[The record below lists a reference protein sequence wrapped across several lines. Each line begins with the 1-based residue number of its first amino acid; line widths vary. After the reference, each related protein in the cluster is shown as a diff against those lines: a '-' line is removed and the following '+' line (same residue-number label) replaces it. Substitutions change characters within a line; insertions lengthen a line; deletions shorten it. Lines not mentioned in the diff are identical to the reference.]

1 MSTLTLFF
9 AAWYDCCID
18 EKKIRGMIKMN
29 RTEQRKIVLLS
40 FTGTG
45 TQLSRKLCERLRN
58 CSGRCEAYAPEK
70 YAGDGVLPLPADR
83 SALIGGQ
90 WGKAAFVFIGAAG
103 IAVRCITPWVKDKYT
118 DSPVLAVDEKG
129 QYVIPLL
136 AGHVGGAAALADEIS
151 ELTGGTAVHTTA
163 TDVQGK
169 FAVDVFAKEHHLEI
183 TDRDAAK
190 AISAAVLEGEK
201 IALYIEEPYRQGIL
215 FRKEKKLPEEV
226 AVCTTAREAEQ
237 YRYRVIVGEQP
248 ARSAG
253 AGSGEDSEGAVLWLR
268 PADMAAGIGCRK
280 GISPELLEQGFLD
293 VLKESGVSI
302 RQIKAVAS
310 IDLKKDE
317 PALVS
322 LAEKYR
328 IPFVTYSADELRA
341 VEQVSSGSEFVER
354 VTGVDNVCER
364 AAQLCC
370 GAGRECTDRAL
381 IRGKCIREGM
391 TAALAAF
398 PSGGGAKLWRNP
410 GKEPVSGGGAHG
422 ILIFAG
428 TTEGRLLAEY
438 ASEQGTGCFVSVATE
453 YGKSLVQDLENV
465 TVLAGR
471 MDERAIRTFIEE
483 NQIRLVIDA
492 THPFA
497 QEVTANIRSA
507 CRKAGEHL
515 PVRYVRCLRQD
526 RERRGDSGHPEAAG
540 EDGRIICVGSVEEA
554 VGFLRQTAGNIFIAT
569 GSRELHKYTAI
580 EGYKDRCYA
589 RVLSVGPSV
598 EEAVKLGFEGSRL
611 FAMQGPFS
619 REMNLALLHQT
630 EAAYFVT
637 KETGQAGGF
646 EEKLEA
652 AKAAGAALVVI
663 GRPQEA
669 GEDLETVKK
678 RIGRR

>member
-1 MSTLTLFF
+1 
-9 AAWYDCCID
+9 
-18 EKKIRGMIKMN
+18 MN
-29 RTEQRKIVLLS
+29 RKELRKIVLLS
-40 FTGTG
+40 FTRTG
-45 TQLSRKLCERLRN
+45 TLLGRKICERLRN
-58 CSGRCEAYAPEK
+58 KEDIFEAYAPEK
-70 YAGDGVLPLPADR
+70 YAGDGVLPLPGDR
-83 SALIGGQ
+83 SALIGAQ
-90 WGKAAFVFIGAAG
+90 WGKAAFVFIGATG

-118 DSPVLAVDEKG
+118 DSPVLVADEKG

-136 AGHVGGAAALADEIS
+136 SGHVGGAAALADEIA

-169 FAVDVFAKEHHLEI
+169 FAADVFAKEHHLEI
-183 TDRDAAK
+183 TDREAAK
-190 AISAAVLEGEK
+190 AVSAAVLEGEK
-201 IALYIEEPYRQGIL
+201 VALYIEEHYRNIIL
-215 FRKEKKLPEEV
+215 PKGEKMLPEEV
-226 AVCTTAREAEQ
+226 AVIMKPETALQYRHAVIVAEQ
-237 YRYRVIVGEQP
+237 SPEKTADGF
-248 ARSAG
+248 
-253 AGSGEDSEGAVLWLR
+253 LWLR
-268 PADMAAGIGCRK
+268 PADIAAGIGCRK
-280 GISPELLEQGFLD
+280 EIAPELLEQGFMD
-293 VLKESGVSI
+293 VLKENGVSI
-302 RQIKAVAS
+302 RQVKVIAS

-317 PALVS
+317 PALVR

-328 IPFVTYSADELRA
+328 IPFITYPAEELRT
-341 VEQVSSGSEFVER
+341 VKNVSAGSEFVR
-354 VTGVDNVCER
+354 KITGVDNVCER
-364 AAQLCC
+364 AARLCC
-370 GAGRECTDRAL
+370 GDGNEDGML
-381 IRGKCIREGM
+381 ICGKSIREGM
-391 TAALAAF
+391 TAALAVCPAGRGRKWNRSKTAGTE
-398 PSGGGAKLWRNP
+398 SGGNTP
-410 GKEPVSGGGAHG
+410 E

-453 YGKSLVQDLENV
+453 YGKSLLQNLENV

-497 QEVTANIRSA
+497 QEATANIRAA
-507 CRKAGEHL
+507 CEKAGAHL
-515 PVRYVRCLRQD
+515 PVQYVRCIRQD
-526 RERRGDSGHPEAAG
+526 RGACSHSAYSEAARK
-540 EDGRIICVGSVEEA
+540 DGWIIFVESVGEA
-554 VGFLRQTAGNIFIAT
+554 VRYLRKTTGNIFIAT

-580 EGYKDRCYA
+580 EGYRERCYA

-598 EEAVKLGFEGSRL
+598 DEAVKLGFEGSHL

-663 GRPQEA
+663 GRPQET
-669 GEDLETVKK
+669 GEDLEMVKK